1 MKILLGLFFLAS
13 AALLLSKKFTTRYI
27 NWWLNQKDKTLSF
40 LGLCFIPI
48 SISFILWASNV
59 PVWNESLS
67 RMLLFIIGIASLIE
81 ALTFLFFPSAVKQ
94 LIRSTMGFNF
104 YFWAIPSVIVC
115 LVLSLLLLIG
125 S

>member
-1 MKILLGLFFLAS
+1 MKILLALIFLAS
-13 AALLLSKKFTTRYI
+13 AALLLSKKFTTRWM

-40 LGLCFIPI
+40 VGLCLMPIPI
-48 SISFILWASNV
+48 SFIFWASNV
-59 PVWNESLS
+59 PAWNESLW
-67 RMLLFIIGIASLIE
+67 RILLFIIGITSLIE

>member
-1 MKILLGLFFLAS
+1 MKILLALIFLAC
-13 AALLLSKKFTTRYI
+13 AVLLLSKKFTTSWM

-40 LGLCFIPI
+40 LGLCLMPIPI
-48 SISFILWASNV
+48 SFIFWASNV
-59 PVWNESLS
+59 PAWNESLW
-67 RMLLFIIGIASLIE
+67 RMLLFIIGITSLIE
-81 ALTFLFFPSAVKQ
+81 ALTFLFFPSVVKQ
-94 LIRSTMGFNF
+94 LIRSFLSFNF

>member
-1 MKILLGLFFLAS
+1 MKILLALIFLAS
-13 AALLLSKKFTTRYI
+13 AALLLSKKFTTRWM

-40 LGLCFIPI
+40 AGLCLIPIPI
-48 SISFILWASNV
+48 SFIFWASNV
-59 PVWNESLS
+59 PAWNESLW
-67 RMLLFIIGIASLIE
+67 RILLFIIGITSLIE
-81 ALTFLFFPSAVKQ
+81 ALTFLFFPSAIKK
-94 LIRSTMGFNF
+94 LIRSFLSFNF